1 METVNSCEEYEKPD
15 IDLDGVIPDSGE
27 KDGHGLGLKGVAAF
41 VRKYGAQFDSYY
53 GEGLFTIRIL
63 VDVREKVKG

>member
-27 KDGHGLGLKGVAAF
+27 KDDHGLGLKGVAAF